1 MCMRERERERER
13 NRDRETERKTET
25 ETDRKTERPGLVGK
39 EKKLA
44 RRDRLPLS
52 KITKH
57 MKF

>member
-1 MCMRERERERER
+1 MREREREREKER
-13 NRDRETERKTET
+13 ERERQRDRETEA
-25 ETDRKTERPGLVGK
+25 DRKTERPGMVVK

-52 KITKH
+52 KSTKH

>member
-1 MCMRERERERER
+1 MHVYEREEERERERDK
-13 NRDRETERKTET
+13 DRETERKT
-25 ETDRKTERPGLVGK
+25 ETDRKTERPGMEVK